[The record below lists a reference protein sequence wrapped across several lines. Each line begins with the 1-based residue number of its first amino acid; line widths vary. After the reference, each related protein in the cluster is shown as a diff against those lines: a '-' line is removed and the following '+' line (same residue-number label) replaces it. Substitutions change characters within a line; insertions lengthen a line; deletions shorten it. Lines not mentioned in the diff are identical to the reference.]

1 MPSENPLAVG
11 LSKVVAH
18 GIAAYGAK
26 STSVLK
32 AAASAQKIRSVA
44 HALIVCAE
52 RSRLSIM
59 RTAFSQ
65 IMRKREIQPIGVL
78 PWTTFGFSGAIFE
91 GLFVHEENI

>member
-44 HALIVCAE
+44 HALIVFAE
-52 RSRLSIM
+52 RSSLWIL
-59 RTAFSQ
+59 RTAFYK
-65 IMRKREIQPIGVL
+65 IVRKRGIQTIRVL
-78 PWTTFGFSGAIFE
+78 SWTTFGFSGAIFE